1 MKTIYPCLVPA
12 LLNKDPARSMIC
24 GVLSFLKCRSEK
36 RAIFVFM
43 ITIIDYKTGNL
54 GSIQNILKRI
64 GEESVVTSD
73 KKTIATATKIILP
86 GVGAFDTGMRN
97 LSELDLVDI
106 LNKKVIEEKIPV
118 LGICLGMQLLS
129 SGSEEGSLK
138 GLGWINA
145 STVRFKFENS
155 LEYKIPHMGWNFITQ
170 HKKSKLLDNMYSDP
184 RFYFVHS
191 YFFKAKDPEDILTST
206 TYEKEFTSS
215 VERENILGVQF
226 HPEKSHKFG
235 MKLLKNFVDLY

>member
-1 MKTIYPCLVPA
+1 
-12 LLNKDPARSMIC
+12 
-24 GVLSFLKCRSEK
+24 
-36 RAIFVFM
+36 M

-64 GEESVVTSD
+64 GENSVITSD
-73 KKTIATATKIILP
+73 KHEIAGATKLILP

-97 LSELDLVDI
+97 LHELDLVGI
-106 LNKKVIEEKIPV
+106 LNEKVLIEKIPV

-129 SGSEEGSLK
+129 DGSEEGNIP
-138 GLGWINA
+138 GLGWIA
-145 STVRFKFENS
+145 GESVRFRFVNT
-155 LEYKIPHMGWNFITQ
+155 LEYKIPHMGWNFIKQ
-170 HKKSKLLDNMYSDP
+170 HKASRLFDGMFPDA

-191 YFFKAKDPEDILTST
+191 FYFRANDQADVLTST
-206 TYEKEFTSS
+206 EYETEFTSA
-215 VERENILGVQF
+215 VEKANILGVQF

>member
-1 MKTIYPCLVPA
+1 
-12 LLNKDPARSMIC
+12 
-24 GVLSFLKCRSEK
+24 
-36 RAIFVFM
+36 M

-64 GEESVVTSD
+64 GEDSVVTSD
-73 KKTIATATKIILP
+73 KKVISQATKLILP
-86 GVGAFDTGMRN
+86 GVGAFDTGIRN
-97 LSELDLVDI
+97 LLELDLVDI
-106 LNKKVIEEKIPV
+106 LNEKVIDEKTPV
-118 LGICLGMQLLS
+118 LGICLGMQLMS
-129 SGSEEGSLK
+129 KGSEEGSLN

-145 STVRFKFENS
+145 STVRFKFEDCQ
-155 LEYKIPHMGWNFITQ
+155 EYKIPHMGWNFITP
-170 HKKSKLLDNMYSDP
+170 HKTSKLLDNMHSDP

-191 YFFKAKDPEDILTST
+191 YYFKADNHEDILTST

-215 VERENILGVQF
+215 VERGNILGVQF

>member
-1 MKTIYPCLVPA
+1 
-12 LLNKDPARSMIC
+12 
-24 GVLSFLKCRSEK
+24 
-36 RAIFVFM
+36 M
-43 ITIIDYKTGNL
+43 ITIVDYKTGNL

-64 GEESVVTSD
+64 GEHSVVTSD
-73 KKTIATATKIILP
+73 KTIISQATKIILP

-97 LSELDLVDI
+97 LLELDLVDI
-106 LNKKVIEEKIPV
+106 LNKKVVEEKTPV

-138 GLGWINA
+138 GLSWINA
-145 STVRFKFENS
+145 STVRFKFEDS
-155 LEYKIPHMGWNFITQ
+155 LEYKIPHMGWNFIKQ
-170 HKKSKLLDNMYSDP
+170 HKASRLLDNMYTDP

-191 YFFKAKDPEDILTST
+191 YFFKANDPEDILTST
-206 TYEKEFTSS
+206 TYEIEFTSS
-215 VERENILGVQF
+215 VEKGNILGVQF

>member
-1 MKTIYPCLVPA
+1 
-12 LLNKDPARSMIC
+12 
-24 GVLSFLKCRSEK
+24 
-36 RAIFVFM
+36 M

-64 GEESVVTSD
+64 GEDSVVTSD
-73 KKTIATATKIILP
+73 KDEIARATKLILP

-97 LSELDLVDI
+97 LSGLNLIDI

-129 SGSEEGSLK
+129 KGSEEGSLP
-138 GLGWINA
+138 GLGWIDA
-145 STVRFKFENS
+145 STVRFEFEDS
-155 LEYKIPHMGWNFITQ
+155 TEYKIPHMGWNFIRQ
-170 HKKSKLLDNMYSDP
+170 HKTGRLFDNMYPNS

-191 YFFKAKDPEDILTST
+191 YFFSANDPEDVLTST
-206 TYEKEFTSS
+206 TYEIEFTSAI
-215 VERENILGVQF
+215 ERGNILGVQF

-235 MKLLKNFVDLY
+235 MKLLKNFVDFY

>member
-1 MKTIYPCLVPA
+1 
-12 LLNKDPARSMIC
+12 
-24 GVLSFLKCRSEK
+24 
-36 RAIFVFM
+36 M

-73 KKTIATATKIILP
+73 KDEIAGASKLILP

-97 LSELDLVDI
+97 LTELDLIDI
-106 LNKKVIEEKIPV
+106 LNEKVIVEKTPV

-129 SGSEEGSLK
+129 KGSQEGSLP
-138 GLGWINA
+138 GLGWIDA
-145 STVRFKFENS
+145 DTVRFRFEDTI
-155 LEYKIPHMGWNFITQ
+155 EYKIPHMGWNFIRQ
-170 HKKSKLLDNMYSDP
+170 HKTSKLLDNMYPDA

-191 YFFKAKDPEDILTST
+191 FFFRANDKEDVLTST
-206 TYEKEFTSS
+206 TYEIEFTSAI
-215 VERENILGVQF
+215 ERGNILGVQF

-235 MKLLKNFVDLY
+235 MKLLKNFIDFY